1 GTSAS
6 ARVTP
11 RRSASSPSA
20 CARAARSPSST
31 RCGKADTASYPPEG
45 QEPMRKKRTERYSA
59 QDVEAMQSRTNW
71 ERVDGLSDE
80 EIEAA
85 TAGDPDAEPLPADW
99 LDTAELI
106 VPGGEKERITIRID
120 RDVAEY
126 FRRQGAGYQ
135 TRINAVLRAYV
146 VS

>member
-1 GTSAS
+1 
-6 ARVTP
+6 
-11 RRSASSPSA
+11 
-20 CARAARSPSST
+20 
-31 RCGKADTASYPPEG
+31 
-45 QEPMRKKRTERYSA
+45 MRKKRTERYSA

-146 VS
+146 VSQRLKEKRS